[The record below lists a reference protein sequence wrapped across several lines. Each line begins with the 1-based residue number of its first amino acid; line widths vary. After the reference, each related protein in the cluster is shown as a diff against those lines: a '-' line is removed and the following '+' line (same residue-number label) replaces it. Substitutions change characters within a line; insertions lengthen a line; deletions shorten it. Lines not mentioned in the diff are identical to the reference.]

1 MRIVVL
7 DTWPCEPSLG
17 GERFQG
23 LTATASTG
31 DQLGERAVIASPI
44 VARGVNGLP
53 SSGVDRLDGSF
64 QRFDPRCPEG
74 ARSRPRADDI
84 DGYGDAACHNSM
96 VEGKTDQAAR
106 SPVPGQRS

>member
-31 DQLGERAVIASPI
+31 DQGGDRLLG
-44 VARGVNGLP
+44 
-53 SSGVDRLDGSF
+53 SGVGRYKAF
-64 QRFDPRCPEG
+64 QQQD
-74 ARSRPRADDI
+74 
-84 DGYGDAACHNSM
+84 
-96 VEGKTDQAAR
+96 
-106 SPVPGQRS
+106 

>member
-31 DQLGERAVIASPI
+31 I
-44 VARGVNGLP
+44 
-53 SSGVDRLDGSF
+53 SSVSGR
-64 QRFDPRCPEG
+64 
-74 ARSRPRADDI
+74 
-84 DGYGDAACHNSM
+84 
-96 VEGKTDQAAR
+96 
-106 SPVPGQRS
+106 